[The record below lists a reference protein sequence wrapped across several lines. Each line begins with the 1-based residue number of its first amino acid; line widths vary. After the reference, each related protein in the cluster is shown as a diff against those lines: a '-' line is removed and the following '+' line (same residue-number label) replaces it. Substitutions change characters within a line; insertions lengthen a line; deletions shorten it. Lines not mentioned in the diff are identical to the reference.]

1 MVAAGLVVAVLAVVV
16 DGVLNLL
23 QRLVVSPGVSGRFT
37 TRSARPGVTTEV
49 SVEAQ
54 LTNA

>member
-1 MVAAGLVVAVLAVVV
+1 MVAAGIVVAVLAVLVDALLNVV
-16 DGVLNLL
+16 
-23 QRLVVSPGVSGRFT
+23 QRFVVSPGVSGRFST
-37 TRSARPGVTTEV
+37 AQVSEPTTEA